1 MVERAAAS
9 AGLKLKAHP
18 HMLRH
23 ACVGHYENGDTLVI
37 DTIGISAKSFVD
49 NYRTPHTD
57 QLHVVERWKLAADG
71 NTVDVSIFVEDP
83 GAFTTPWTAVQRWR
97 AGFIFAR
104 TAIIR
109 YRRRRRTRTAGRA
122 EFEPASS
129 TCSGLNRT
137 RPVAGSYGRS
147 ASRGRKPK
155 SACRTSPTTSAGW

>member
-57 QLHVVERWKLAADG
+57 QLHV
-71 NTVDVSIFVEDP
+71 
-83 GAFTTPWTAVQRWR
+83 GALEA
-97 AGFIFAR
+97 
-104 TAIIR
+104 
-109 YRRRRRTRTAGRA
+109 
-122 EFEPASS
+122 
-129 TCSGLNRT
+129 
-137 RPVAGSYGRS
+137 
-147 ASRGRKPK
+147 RGRRQDGGRFDL
-155 SACRTSPTTSAGW
+155 CRGPGRIHDTLDGGAALATR